1 MYSPCGYGRSA
12 VADLRSDNRLAVLKS
27 ERLLA
32 ELYASGTLGSH
43 RLNCELTWIMNR
55 KMGFLGSY
63 LLGLDPS
70 KIPPWGVARSEG
82 VADAAVEAAVTVFVT
97 IDAIED
103 MIAMRLGCR

>member
-1 MYSPCGYGRSA
+1 MLS
-12 VADLRSDNRLAVLKS
+12 VKS

-32 ELYASGTLGSH
+32 ELYARGTLGSH
-43 RLNCELTWIMNR
+43 RLSCELTWIMNR
-55 KMGFLGSY
+55 KIGFLGSY